1 MMVGSDVTIINGGGL
16 QVTNT
21 CVMPEIKEN
30 GLAEQCYS
38 VFQKIVSISQ
48 PFSSFDHQKGNSRT
62 DLFGIRSRKK
72 TMKNRMSR

>member
-30 GLAEQCYS
+30 GHIDALLSFVAS
-38 VFQKIVSISQ
+38 V
-48 PFSSFDHQKGNSRT
+48 DHLKGNPRT
-62 DLFGIRSRKK
+62 DLHGFCSG
-72 TMKNRMSR
+72 